1 MGIMKIIKLQ
11 CSNCGIEF
19 QKEVR
24 EYKRQIKNGRVNF
37 YCTLSCSKKITE
49 NIFMITKSAKPFHFV
64 GGENK
69 ITTIEGKVF
78 QAMKEFSRRIRRRKK
93 FDKEVSPTDLMEIW
107 NNQSGKC
114 TYTNVQLILPCS
126 SEYNTS
132 NNNFKAS
139 IDRIDS
145 KKPYSID
152 NIQFTSVTVN
162 YLKNNMIESD
172 IAEFFNIIKS

>member
-1 MGIMKIIKLQ
+1 MKTITLICNTCKTPFEKPL
-11 CSNCGIEF
+11 NEYNRKVRLGKIEF
-19 QKEVR
+19 FCNMHCSG
-24 EYKRQIKNGRVNF
+24 KRNQNIKMI
-37 YCTLSCSKKITE
+37 SK
-49 NIFMITKSAKPFHFV
+49 AGKPFHFV

-69 ITTIEGKVF
+69 IITNEGKVF

-93 FDKEVSPTDLMEIW
+93 FDKEVSPNDLMEIW
-107 NNQSGKC
+107 NNQNGKC
-114 TYTNVQLILPCS
+114 AYTNIQLILPCS
-126 SEYNTS
+126 SDYNES

-145 KKPYSID
+145 NKPYSIN

-172 IAEFFNIIKS
+172 ITQFFNIIKG